1 MEYEMKYM
9 FHPDH
14 VANVDPQNVL
24 RMINWMHPEAKMQ
37 GVLSMETAMLL
48 MELYQVCAYRPR
60 EPPENF

>member
-24 RMINWMHPEAKMQ
+24 RMINWMHPEAKMH

-48 MELYQVCAYRPR
+48 MELYQVCTYRPR